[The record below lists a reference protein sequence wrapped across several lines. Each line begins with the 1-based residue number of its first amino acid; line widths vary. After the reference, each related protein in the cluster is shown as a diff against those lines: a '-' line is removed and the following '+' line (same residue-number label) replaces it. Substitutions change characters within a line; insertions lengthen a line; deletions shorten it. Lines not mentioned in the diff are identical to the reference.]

1 MNAFAKR
8 LLTVLGGLFLLAYV
22 GYQAY
27 QMLYTPIHTE
37 TVYSATMYETYDTTG
52 ITIRNETTLPGSPS
66 GYLFYT
72 AEDGSRVAKD
82 GTIAQIYP
90 SQADAQAQ
98 QQLDALDE
106 EIALLKSIQEQGTEN
121 RVNLDL
127 ITKQLSQTVD
137 ALVQQAH
144 SSSLAGVADLRSEML
159 SLLNKQQVITGKT
172 ENFNDRITQL
182 TEQRNALD
190 GSFKKSTGT
199 VSSPVAGYF
208 VASLDGY
215 EGALPFDDVT
225 ELTTEQIQG
234 FLDMQVTPP
243 SDEKVGKVVSDY
255 EWYFACNVPIT
266 YMSQLSVG
274 ASLTV
279 RFPFVSDEEIPV
291 TVAANNRDRNGQM
304 AVVFRCSNMSKELSS
319 MRVEQVQIQLVEHTG
334 LRVPKEAIV
343 TDEAFQTGVYVRVG
357 NTVAFRKIEQE
368 HNDDP
373 TYSICKE
380 IDESGYLRLYD
391 DVILGGKGLY
401 DGKIIR

>member
-1 MNAFAKR
+1 MNSFVKR
-8 LLTVLGGLFLLAYV
+8 LLTVLGALFLLVYV
-22 GYQAY
+22 GYQGY
-27 QMLYTPIHTE
+27 QMLYSPIRTE
-37 TVYSATMYETYDTTG
+37 TVYSQSMYETYDTTG
-52 ITIRNETTLPGSPS
+52 ITIRNETALPGSPS

-82 GTIAQIYP
+82 GVIAQIYP
-90 SQADAQAQ
+90 SQSDAQAQ
-98 QQLDALDE
+98 QQLDTLDE
-106 EIALLKSIQEQGTEN
+106 EIALLKSIQEQGTES

-127 ITKQLSQTVD
+127 ITKQLSQTVAD
-137 ALVQQAH
+137 LVLEAH
-144 SSSLAGVADLRSEML
+144 SSSLAGVGELHSEML
-159 SLLNKQQVITGKT
+159 SLLNKQQVITGKIT
-172 ENFNDRITQL
+172 DFNDRITAL
-182 TEQRNALD
+182 TEERNALA
-190 GSFKKSTGT
+190 GSFKKSTGS

-215 EGALPFDDVT
+215 EELLPFDKVT
-225 ELTTEQIQG
+225 ELTTDQIDE
-234 FLDMQVTPP
+234 FLQMEVTPP
-243 SDEKVGKVVSDY
+243 TQDSVGKVVSDY
-255 EWYFACNVPIT
+255 EWYFACNVPLT

-274 ASLTV
+274 ASLTI
-279 RFPFVSDEEIPV
+279 RLPFVSDEEIPV

-357 NTVAFRKIEQE
+357 NTVAFRKIEQIY
-368 HNDDP
+368 NDDP

-380 IDESGYLRLYD
+380 VDEKGYLRLYD